1 MKARN
6 RFERATQIVRWLK
19 TEFKMDSLK
28 QLLWVDILLD
38 EDGKS
43 QLCGCVEEE
52 DNGDLVITLSK
63 RACSTRQLTIDTVI
77 HEAAHAAL
85 WDTGLGMLHG
95 DKFWKRYGRMMDAF
109 EHHGHMD
116 SKTFDVD

>member
-1 MKARN
+1 MKASN

-63 RACSTRQLTIDTVI
+63 RACST
-77 HEAAHAAL
+77 AHAAL
-85 WDTGLGMLHG
+85 SGTGLGMLHG